1 MIQSIL
7 EDSEDEEDQ
16 KKIEIINKKFNYNNA
31 H

>member
-16 KKIEIINKKFNYNNA
+16 KKIEIINKKFNNA
-31 H
+31 QKM